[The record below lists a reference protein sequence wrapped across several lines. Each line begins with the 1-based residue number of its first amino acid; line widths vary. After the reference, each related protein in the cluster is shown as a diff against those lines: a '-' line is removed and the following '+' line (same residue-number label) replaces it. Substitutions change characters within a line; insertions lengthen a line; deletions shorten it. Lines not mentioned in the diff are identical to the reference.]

1 MIKYALICDEG
12 HDFESWFNNSE
23 SFDTQAKR
31 GFVECPL
38 CQSKKVSKALMA
50 PSVSTSRRRS
60 ATQRATAAESMAATA
75 PAAPAPTPQPVALLD
90 EKQQQMRAMIR
101 DLHQKLTENSTDV
114 GGNFPAEARKMH
126 DGDAPKRTIHGQ
138 ATFEEAKALFE
149 EGIPVMPIPAL
160 PEDKN

>member
-75 PAAPAPTPQPVALLD
+75 P
-90 EKQQQMRAMIR
+90 
-101 DLHQKLTENSTDV
+101 
-114 GGNFPAEARKMH
+114 
-126 DGDAPKRTIHGQ
+126 
-138 ATFEEAKALFE
+138 
-149 EGIPVMPIPAL
+149 
-160 PEDKN
+160 